1 VMGAMGSGRYV
12 GMAVA
17 LTLWTALLLA
27 CGQAHLPG
35 PPQPPGREFLIIGHR
50 GAPQQACENTLESFA
65 TALHLGANALELD
78 LSLTRDQQ
86 VVVWHDW
93 RPSLTSVLRPTGLCR
108 RRQPLQP
115 QPIHDVPLHEA
126 LRDYGYAHDGHPV
139 PLLTFT
145 ALVQHLGQ
153 DPRVRFFFLDLK
165 IPEERPD
172 LVPPLFQQAVRTLQH
187 AHALEKAV
195 FLTPYEA
202 IFHPL
207 RREAQRWH
215 HTTQTPVDVALDTEG
230 PELVQVTAWPSAVDR
245 NQRAGTRFA
254 LWGKP
259 TVTVQSWRAFLV
271 EELRR
276 RDAVNATR
284 PPRARLRL
292 IVWTINDG
300 SDLCALI
307 GGGVDGI
314 MTDEPGRLRS
324 LIQHWGQPGHCPD
337 LRSPTTSRVGGG

>member
-1 VMGAMGSGRYV
+1 MGATESRRHGRL
-12 GMAVA
+12 AVA
-17 LTLWTALLLA
+17 LTLWTALSLA
-27 CGQAHLPG
+27 CGQARLPVQ
-35 PPQPPGREFLIIGHR
+35 PQPPGRDFLIIGHR
-50 GAPQQACENTLESFA
+50 GAPQQACENTLASFE
-65 TALHLGANALELD
+65 TALQLGANALELD
-78 LSLTRDQQ
+78 LSLTQDQQ
-86 VVVWHDW
+86 VVVWHDE
-93 RPSLTSVLRPTGLCR
+93 RPSLTSALRPTGRCR
-108 RRQPLQP
+108 LRHPLQP
-115 QPIHDVPLHEA
+115 QPIHAVPLHEA
-126 LRDYGYAHDGHPV
+126 LRDYGYEHDGHHV

-145 ALVQHLGQ
+145 ALVQRLGQ
-153 DPRVRFFFLDLK
+153 DTRVRFFFLDLK

-172 LVPPLFQQAVRTLQH
+172 LVPPLVQHAVQTLQH

-202 IFHPL
+202 IFPLL

-215 HTTQTPVDVALDTEG
+215 HITQTPVDVAFDTEG

-271 EELRR
+271 EELQR

-284 PPRARLRL
+284 PPRARLRF

-300 SDLCALI
+300 SDLCAVV
-307 GGGVDGI
+307 GAGVDGI

-324 LIQHWGQPGHCPD
+324 IVQHWGQPGHCPD
-337 LRSPTTSRVGGG
+337 RHSTTTSLAGGD